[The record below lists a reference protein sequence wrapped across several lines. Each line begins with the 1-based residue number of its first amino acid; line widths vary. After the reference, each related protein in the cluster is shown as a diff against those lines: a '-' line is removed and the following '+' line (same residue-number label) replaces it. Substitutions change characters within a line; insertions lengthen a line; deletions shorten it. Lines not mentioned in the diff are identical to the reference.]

1 MQIAIEVI
9 RHKPPNT
16 LKNAHLAAKKALVSL
31 RCDYFHTSAL
41 FGGHSFY
48 KSCIEIL
55 KYRAVVAIV
64 SVAYSNEYS
73 LEWLGHVPDG
83 DFWW

>member
-9 RHKPPNT
+9 GHKPPNI
-16 LKNAHLAAKKALVSL
+16 LKNAHVAGRISLLSL

-41 FGGHSFY
+41 FGGHFFY

-55 KYRAVVAIV
+55 KYRVVVV
-64 SVAYSNEYS
+64 SVSVRQRSKGRIFVASTIYI
-73 LEWLGHVPDG
+73 WR
-83 DFWW
+83 

>member
-9 RHKPPNT
+9 RHKPPNI
-16 LKNAHLAAKKALVSL
+16 LKNAHVAGKKSLLSL

-41 FGGHSFY
+41 FGGHFFY

-55 KYRAVVAIV
+55 KYRVVVV
-64 SVAYSNEYS
+64 SVSVRQRSKGRIFVASTIYI
-73 LEWLGHVPDG
+73 WR
-83 DFWW
+83 